1 MFSMFYQKDIL
12 TFNCAPRK
20 QTRRSSLVEHLG
32 KQPTEIP
39 CPPRVWGCEAS
50 VENRWFH
57 QHESILDHL
66 RSSKVLQ
73 TCFKNARGAGPN
85 IGKSSMLARLGHFF
99 GWEVAFGKTRMP
111 RKMIR
116 WSQHMFRQVCLERRT
131 QKHEYFDAHQ
141 TPKVISTATAS
152 RLINP
157 SLSLPLNISKQKVT
171 PIVQKNHHI
180 QFNYIWRPWISISS
194 TWVRQT
200 MHVSTCKSLAK
211 SWSWPIQH
219 GCHGGKESHQT
230 ITIHQHA

>member
-73 TCFKNARGAGPN
+73 TSFKNARGAGPN

-99 GWEVAFGKTRMP
+99 GREFAFFVKTRTP

-116 WSQHMFRQVCLERRT
+116 WSEQKLGKYVSKQELKSMNTSMHIKHRRWYQLSQLEDWWV
-131 QKHEYFDAHQ
+131 HLDG
-141 TPKVISTATAS
+141 
-152 RLINP
+152 
-157 SLSLPLNISKQKVT
+157 LPFNTSKQKVI
-171 PIVQKNHHI
+171 PIVQKNRHI
-180 QFNYIWRPWISISS
+180 QFNYICCL
-194 TWVRQT
+194 Q
-200 MHVSTCKSLAK
+200 KSLHTEFRYLQPGSAK
-211 SWSWPIQH
+211 QYMFPLA
-219 GCHGGKESHQT
+219 K
-230 ITIHQHA
+230 A